1 MQRAKTLQCPHA
13 PAGIVMLIAA
23 QTCRAAGR
31 QGRCTRQLHAVAAPL
46 PKRGGGGRGLTAV
59 VRGLDK
65 GVQDVLGFPVTE
77 RGEGAYNA
85 SNNSAFTGLP
95 SAASAGGIVF

>member
-1 MQRAKTLQCPHA
+1 MPKGSVCLFTGAT
-13 PAGIVMLIAA
+13 
-23 QTCRAAGR
+23 
-31 QGRCTRQLHAVAAPL
+31 LHA
-46 PKRGGGGRGLTAV
+46 GGGNTTAAERRHGLLLGYVMGWLSQEQNFYVSVPPSVA
-59 VRGLDK
+59 RGLDK